1 MTAGIGEDEA
11 RVLAAQSGVTL
22 DEEAAANAGAAMAP
36 PLANADRHARTL
48 AFEAEPSQFLAAQR
62 RARR

>member
-1 MTAGIGEDEA
+1 MTAAIGDEEA
-11 RVLAAQSGVTL
+11 RTLAAQAGVAL

-36 PLANADRHARTL
+36 PLAAADHHARTL

-62 RARR
+62 RAKR